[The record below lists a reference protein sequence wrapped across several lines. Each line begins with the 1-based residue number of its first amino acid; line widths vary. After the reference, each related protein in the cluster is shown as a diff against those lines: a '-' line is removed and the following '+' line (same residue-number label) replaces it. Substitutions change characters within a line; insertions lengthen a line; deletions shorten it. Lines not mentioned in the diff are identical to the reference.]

1 MKATRTILLGALL
14 LAALGAQADERQGFI
29 RTANCV
35 LRCQPDDKAPAV
47 VDVPLDAEVTI
58 LESIEKDTVAR
69 GLWWF
74 RVQHRGQAGW
84 TRGSYL
90 FIIRD
95 PLPLRERLQ
104 SAGKAA
110 VAAREGR
117 FLLEPGQGVASELR
131 LHADGTFDSALNV
144 CSGLLPVSGRY
155 TATEGAI
162 VLHDFAPR
170 NPVQSRV
177 RRVIL
182 DWLQVELAWTARGDL
197 EVLTDTS
204 YDAGT
209 ETYALC
215 APRRGQVLRA
225 VEGAGKNP
233 GSADG
238 GGAAE

>member
-1 MKATRTILLGALL
+1 MKLTRTLLLGALL
-14 LAALGAQADERQGFI
+14 LAALGAQADERRGFI
-29 RTANCV
+29 RAANCV

-47 VDVPLDAEVTI
+47 VDVPLDTEVTV
-58 LESIEKDTVAR
+58 LESIVTDNVTR

-104 SAGKAA
+104 SAGQAA
-110 VAAREGR
+110 VPTPERR
-117 FLLEPGQGVASELR
+117 FVLEPGQEIASELK
-131 LHADGTFDSALNV
+131 LHADGNFDSALDV
-144 CSGLLPVSGRY
+144 CSGLLPVRGRY
-155 TATEGAI
+155 TATEETI
-162 VLHDFAPR
+162 VLHDFAPQ

-177 RRVIL
+177 RRAIL

-209 ETYALC
+209 ETYGLC

-225 VEGAGKNP
+225 LDAK
-233 GSADG
+233 G
-238 GGAAE
+238 GR